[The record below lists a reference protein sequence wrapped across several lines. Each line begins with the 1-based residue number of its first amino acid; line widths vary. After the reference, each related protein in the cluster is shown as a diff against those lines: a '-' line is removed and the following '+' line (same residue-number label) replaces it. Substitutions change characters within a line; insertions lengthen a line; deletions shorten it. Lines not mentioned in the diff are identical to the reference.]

1 MRKDIILQNI
11 KHFMETN
18 ALPNILLYETLFKNR
33 KMLSNIFYQNMYTTQ
48 KERKEHVIY
57 INCAFGKGI
66 RFIREDLKFFAK
78 SN

>member
-18 ALPNILLYETLFKNR
+18 ALPNILLYGNSIQEQKDVIEYI
-33 KMLSNIFYQNMYTTQ
+33 LSNMYTTQ

-66 RFIREDLKFFAK
+66 RFIREDLKFFCK
-78 SN
+78 I